1 MEILHIYPCTNCPYS
16 CKFCYVNKSTKSL
29 DINVLDSFLKDNV
42 QKFDK
47 IIISGGEPEH
57 LEKIYFNDVVDT
69 VKKYTDTVYVQTYP
83 TSIKNYREDVEY
95 ILSYDF
101 FERPCRMEAWDNI
114 LKFPKQFDLQMVLT
128 PTNISLN
135 PNAIFR
141 KLALLKNMKSI
152 EFMPF
157 YDEYINVQKMKK
169 LITYFFKVILVSKLN
184 LPFSIV
190 NKDKL
195 LSGKDNDRN
204 YYLMPDGKL
213 TMETYD
219 NDDTR
224 ITPEIKPEEVGLYTP
239 NIPDVYNLYNDEVKE
254 LVCRR

>member
-1 MEILHIYPCTNCPYS
+1 MEILNIYPCTNCPRS

-29 DINVLDSFLKDNV
+29 DINVLDNFLKENS

-47 IIISGGEPEH
+47 IIISGGEPDN
-57 LEKIYFNDVVDT
+57 LEKIYFNDIVNI
-69 VKKYTDTVYVQTYP
+69 VKKYKETVYVQTYP
-83 TSIKNYREDVEY
+83 VSIKNYREDVEY

-101 FERPCRMEAWDNI
+101 FERPCRYEAWTNI
-114 LKFPKQFDLQMVLT
+114 LNFPKKFDLQMVLT
-128 PTNISLN
+128 PVNITLN

-141 KLALLKNMKSI
+141 KLILLKNMKSV
-152 EFMPF
+152 EFTPY
-157 YDEYINVQKMKK
+157 YDEYINVGKMKK
-169 LITYFFKVILVSKLN
+169 LINLFFTILLSSKLN
-184 LPFSIV
+184 VPFSIV

-195 LSGKDNDRN
+195 LSGKTEDRN

-213 TMETYD
+213 TLETYD

-224 ITPEIKPEEVGLYTP
+224 ITPEIKPEEIGLYTP
-239 NIPDVYNLYNDEVKE
+239 NIPDVYNLYNNNVKE